1 MTSFNTIINYD
12 GVPTWIGF
20 RSSWMFHPE
29 SERASKLSISLP
41 VLWRKKTLQH
51 TRCCP
56 GAVVACAMTSL
67 LSVHRALACRISNA
81 SVCSTCRSS
90 RGASTSSLALESIV
104 VSSPS
109 LSFKFVAGHGNS
121 HSAAPRVP
129 LLRQRKGQE
138 GENIRSGVSKRRG
151 CCVAQLGF
159 TADPRVRCEVAPP
172 SCFTSHIL
180 V

>member
-1 MTSFNTIINYD
+1 
-12 GVPTWIGF
+12 VR
-20 RSSWMFHPE
+20 RSSQ
-29 SERASKLSISLP
+29 SLSLC
-41 VLWRKKTLQH
+41 LLLRKKTLQR
-51 TRCCP
+51 TRCCT

-67 LSVHRALACRISNA
+67 LSVHRALACRITNA
-81 SVCSTCRSS
+81 SVCSTCSSS

-129 LLRQRKGQE
+129 LLRRRKGQE

-180 V
+180 VELPHSRCVVVREFSHL

>member
-1 MTSFNTIINYD
+1 MDF
-12 GVPTWIGF
+12 
-20 RSSWMFHPE
+20 SSRK
-29 SERASKLSISLP
+29 RACIEALNLSLSLS
-41 VLWRKKTLQH
+41 LLLRNKTLQR

-67 LSVHRALACRISNA
+67 LSVHRALACRITNA
-81 SVCSTCRSS
+81 SVCSTCSSSS

-109 LSFKFVAGHGNS
+109 LSFKFVASRGNS

-129 LLRQRKGQE
+129 LLRRRKGQE

-172 SCFTSHIL
+172 SRFTSHIL